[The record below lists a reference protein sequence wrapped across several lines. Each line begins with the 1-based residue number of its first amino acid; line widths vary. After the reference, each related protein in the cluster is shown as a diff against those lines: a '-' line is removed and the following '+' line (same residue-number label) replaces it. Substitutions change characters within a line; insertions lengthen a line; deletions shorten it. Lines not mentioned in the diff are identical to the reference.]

1 MRPGG
6 KSDIWGKDSSKAA
19 LLPGSV
25 PVFVSVILSSV
36 FPVLLEGSVDLIG
49 VIYRGRW
56 ECLTADFS
64 IFLAFVGINR

>member
-1 MRPGG
+1 MGNQIFGERIRPR
-6 KSDIWGKDSSKAA
+6 

-25 PVFVSVILSSV
+25 LVFVSVIFFLR
-36 FPVLLEGSVDLIG
+36 FPGIIGYVDLIG

-64 IFLAFVGINR
+64 IFLAFVGINH